1 MCSMQTLYTMK
12 NTLSYPHRL
21 INALKLMF
29 FLSSI
34 TGNTTCVIG
43 QIPSMPP
50 NILQYHQLINLAE
63 LAIINDNYTEA
74 INQYNNAFH
83 ILPGFLPDRYN
94 AILLTKQKY
103 DAEFLY
109 DCADYFFQRG
119 VCLEFFAQF
128 PELNLDIVT
137 RPRNAQRFKPLR
149 NMAFVHLIDS
159 IYAVNM
165 QIRDVTPFD
174 QDKIA
179 PSDAA
184 NYAVFKKYIA
194 RYGFPSEDI
203 IGTDCEIEKNEVTS
217 RVLLHLLNH
226 FSQGTQ
232 VGLDSI
238 LLDAVSTGKLKPEYY
253 ADYINFY
260 GIETASVPN
269 TPVAVV
275 NNEKYIL
282 IANDSLLA
290 SANQL
295 RAKVGLSSVQEQL
308 LKIRF
313 REKFPQS
320 PYMLPVT
327 RGIVNL
333 TGFPEGALQKI
344 LEKGRKY

>member
-1 MCSMQTLYTMK
+1 MQNINMMK
-12 NTLSYPHRL
+12 NIPSYCV
-21 INALKLMF
+21 INALKII
-29 FLSSI
+29 FLCLV
-34 TGNTTCVIG
+34 TGNFTCVIG
-43 QIPSMPP
+43 QTPSMPP

-63 LAIINDNYTEA
+63 LAIVNDNYTEA
-74 INQYNNAFH
+74 LNQYKNAFN

-94 AILLTKQKY
+94 AILLTKQKH
-103 DAEFLY
+103 DAELLY

-137 RPRNAQRFKPLR
+137 RSRNVQRFKPLR

-174 QDKIA
+174 QNKIA
-179 PSDAA
+179 QSDAA
-184 NYAVFKKYIA
+184 TYAVFKKYIA

-203 IGTDCEIEKNEVTS
+203 IGTDCEIEKNRVTS
-217 RVLLHLLNH
+217 RVLLKILNH
-226 FSQGTQ
+226 FTQGMQ

-238 LLDAVSTGKLKPEYY
+238 LIDALSTGKLKPEYY

-260 GIETASVPN
+260 GIKAAFVPN

-275 NNEKYIL
+275 NNQKYIL

-290 SANQL
+290 DANQL

-327 RGIVNL
+327 RGIINL
-333 TGFPEGALQKI
+333 TGFPEDALKKI
-344 LEKGRKY
+344 LEKGRKYE